1 MTLTN
6 LGTISNNTVLTRL
19 NQSVTTSEPNDIFKL
34 TITNNRSV
42 NLLLT
47 GLSSSED
54 ADLKLFRD
62 NGNGTLQMSGR
73 DRDQLI
79 STSENGASA
88 DEHINRWRGSGT
100 YFAVVE
106 QYNST
111 SPISYDLYV
120 SASQQS
126 SILTGPPNTLAREQN
141 LGNLSSDRTFSGSVG
156 FRADSGT
163 DGFSSNERG
172 DTSDLYYFTLPS
184 GRTANITL
192 SGLNADADIRL
203 IRDSD
208 NDRILD
214 ATPNEVVASS
224 TNTGTTNDT
233 ISWSTS
239 GNYYLQV
246 YPYAQTP
253 TEINYSLRFDV

>member
-6 LGTISNNTVLTRL
+6 LGTINNNTVQTRL
-19 NQSVTTSEPNDIFKL
+19 NQSVTTSEPNDIFKFS
-34 TITNNRSV
+34 ITNNRSV

-47 GLSSSED
+47 GLSSTED
-54 ADLKLFRD
+54 ADLALY
-62 NGNGTLQMSGR
+62 R
-73 DRDQLI
+73 DRNGDGRLQTFGSNADQLI
-79 STSENGASA
+79 STSENGASF
-88 DEHINRWRGSGT
+88 DDHINRWRGSGT

-126 SILTGPPNTLAREQN
+126 ILTGPPNTLAREQN
-141 LGNLSSDRTFSGSVG
+141 LGTLSSDRTSSGSVG

-163 DGFSSNERG
+163 DGFGLNERG

-233 ISWSTS
+233 ISVSTS

-246 YPYAQTP
+246 YPYAQTND
-253 TEINYSLRFDV
+253 INYSIRFDV